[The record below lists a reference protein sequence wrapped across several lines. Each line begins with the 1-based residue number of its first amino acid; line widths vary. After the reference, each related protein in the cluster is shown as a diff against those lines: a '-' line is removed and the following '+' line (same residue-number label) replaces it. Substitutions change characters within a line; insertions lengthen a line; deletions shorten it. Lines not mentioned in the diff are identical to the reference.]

1 MSEIKLKSIQ
11 FQGLAGTYTIPTE
24 ESIQEMIDETVEEH
38 EFYVVSTTAPSDT
51 TKLWLKP
58 NV

>member
-1 MSEIKLKSIQ
+1 
-11 FQGLAGTYTIPTE
+11 
-24 ESIQEMIDETVEEH
+24 MIDETVEEH